1 MLSSLWDWFASFI
14 FIGELVADY
23 LQCLAVASGL
33 WLGKEGP
40 LVHVACCCANLIM
53 KPFPSLSL
61 NEARK
66 REILSAAAA
75 SGISVAFGSPIGGVL
90 FSLEQL
96 SYYFPD
102 KTMWQ
107 SFVCAMVA
115 AVTLQALNPFRTG
128 KIVLYQV
135 TYSSGWH
142 AFELVPF
149 ILLGIMGGLYG
160 GLFIRGNMRIAKFC
174 SSDQNPLRNRP
185 VLQVFFVAILT
196 SMINYINVFMRAQT
210 SELVSTLFAECASLT
225 PETLHQLPLCKT
237 TTAGTVSVITLLLT
251 ASLLAFLLATITFG
265 LQIPAGII
273 LPSLAIGALYGRALG
288 IFTELIQ
295 NRNPSSFIFSA
306 CEPDIPC
313 ITAGTY
319 AIVGAASALAGVTRL
334 TVSIVVIVFE
344 LTGALSYVLPI
355 MIAVMLSKWIG
366 DAISKRG
373 IYESWI
379 ALNEYPFLDNQDD
392 TPAPDLPVS
401 AIMTRFEDLTCLAA
415 SDRHTIA
422 SIRQIL
428 EMPPK
433 YRGYPVIS
441 SQHDPVLLGYIS
453 RTELE
458 FALQLATKSTSPASQ
473 NSNLQSPFS
482 HNYHHLRRQYP
493 LPSST
498 HVHLLHDPSA
508 DPSTSLDLRPWM
520 DQTPLTLS
528 VSSRFQLA
536 VDMFQKLGLRYLLFV
551 DKGRLNGLCTKK
563 DVWWVIEGMGERW
576 KERDALHRE
585 GIDVVDDR
593 DGDGEA
599 DGLLGGESPR
609 NE

>member
-1 MLSSLWDWFASFI
+1 
-14 FIGELVADY
+14 
-23 LQCLAVASGL
+23 
-33 WLGKEGP
+33 
-40 LVHVACCCANLIM
+40 M
-53 KPFPSLSL
+53 KPFPSISL

-115 AVTLQALNPFRTG
+115 AVTLQAFNPFRTG

-149 ILLGIMGGLYG
+149 ILLGITGGLYG
-160 GLFIRGNMRIAKFC
+160 GLFIRGNMRVAKFYA
-174 SSDQNPLRNRP
+174 SDQNPLRNRP
-185 VLQVFFVAILT
+185 VLQVFLVAVLT
-196 SMINYINVFMRAQT
+196 SMINYVNVFMRAQT

-237 TTAGTVSVITLLLT
+237 TTAGTVGIITLLLT
-251 ASLLAFLLATITFG
+251 ASLLAILLAMLTFG

-288 IFTELIQ
+288 IFTELVQ
-295 NRNPSSFIFSA
+295 NRNASSLIFSA

-344 LTGALSYVLPI
+344 LTGALTYVLPL

-379 ALNEYPFLDNQDD
+379 ALNEYPFLDNRDD

-401 AIMTRFEDLTCLAA
+401 AIMTRFEDLVCLAA
-415 SDRHTIA
+415 SDNHTIA
-422 SIRQIL
+422 SITQIL
-428 EMPPK
+428 ETPPK
-433 YRGYPVIS
+433 YRGFPVIS
-441 SQHDPVLLGYIS
+441 SQYDPILLGYIS
-453 RTELE
+453 RTELKY
-458 FALQLATKSTSPASQ
+458 ALQLATQSPFSISQ
-473 NSNLQSPFS
+473 NSNVSSPPL
-482 HNYHHLRRQYP
+482 HNHQRRQNP
-493 LPSST
+493 LPPST

-508 DPSTSLDLRPWM
+508 DPRTSLDLRPWM

-528 VSSRFQLA
+528 ASSRFQLA

-551 DKGRLNGLCTKK
+551 DKGRLRGLCTKK
-563 DVWWVIEGMGERW
+563 DLWWVIEGMGERW
-576 KERDALHRE
+576 KERDALRRE
-585 GIDVVDDR
+585 EINIEAEE

-599 DGLLGGESPR
+599 EGLLRGDSRRSE
-609 NE
+609 